1 MRLYTI
7 FLLFVFF
14 SCSENDKDNFSLVL
28 DIKKVDPEN
37 NTSTVNFIL
46 TNNSNNSIVS
56 KEWDMYWSQ
65 LSGSFDN
72 NSLPKGVSYESI
84 NGDYKKLSFKNFKL
98 EKNSSIE
105 FEFLMNGILER
116 IIFGPIG
123 VFIRDDSNNISYDVN
138 TKINWKEAEGIEKLD
153 LPNSIT
159 RYEQNKP
166 TKHLHGN
173 MIGHIVPTPK
183 TIKKLDGKFEI
194 KDTLTLWLSNETYF
208 DEYKETIWMY
218 FNNAE
223 NYLKIK
229 HDLKEPMGGVD
240 IKITQLYKDTY
251 EVSNE
256 GYRMNILDDLV
267 HIYVKDKIGL
277 SHALTSLFQ
286 LFMNAKNEGS
296 NYISNFQIHDF
307 PRFRYRGIHL
317 DISRNFHGPKK
328 IKQLLDYMHYFKLN
342 KFHLNIT
349 DDEGWRIEI
358 PDLPELTDVGSKR
371 GYTIDERDHLNPAYG
386 SGSSVDRLHGSGY
399 IKRDEFIEIIKYA
412 NDRNIELIPEIN
424 FPAHSRAAVKAME
437 SRYFNYLEKGDTLGA
452 EEYLLSDLND
462 KSKYVS
468 AQGYNDNVISICRES
483 SFKFIEK
490 VIDEVSYMFDEAG
503 IKLKNFHVGGDEL
516 PYGAWVGSPV
526 CQEFVDKNT
535 SVSYDNLLENAFRR
549 IINLLNSKGIE
560 VSGWEDVLLV
570 HGEDEQHS
578 IEINRNFDDLI
589 SKYFRPKFIPYVWN
603 NYWGG
608 GREDMVYKFANLGYE
623 VVMSNSSAFYFDM
636 TDDLDPENYGL
647 SWSGIVNYKDSWL
660 TEPLNVYSKTYLD
673 SPFKKYKNPNAVV
686 LDEKMI
692 DNFLG
697 VQGQMWTETVRNE
710 GIFDELMYPNL
721 IFLAEKAWSQQDEWT
736 KDLLNP
742 EIDNLMNK
750 EWSYFV
756 NTLGHRTLHHLP
768 ILFGGVDFDLP
779 KPGAIISD
787 DTLFVNSIFPG
798 MNVRFTRDGSVPS
811 SEDELYIGKTLISPS
826 EVVVLRAFDKT
837 GRGGRHI
844 QAEKINM
851 MRNDE

>member
-1 MRLYTI
+1 MRLYTL

-14 SCSENDKDNFSLVL
+14 SCSKNDNDNFSLVL

-46 TNNSNNSIVS
+46 KNNSNNSIVS
-56 KEWDMYWSQ
+56 DEWGMYWSQ
-65 LSGSFDN
+65 MSGSFNN
-72 NSLPKGVSYESI
+72 NSLPKGISYESI
-84 NGDYKKLSFKNFKL
+84 NGDYKKLSFKNFQL

-123 VFIRDDSNNISYDVN
+123 VFIRDDSKNISYDVQ
-138 TKINWKEAEGIEKLD
+138 TKINWKNAEGIENLD

-159 RYEQNKP
+159 RYKQNKP

-194 KDTLTLWLSNETYF
+194 RDTLILKLPEENLV
-208 DEYKETIWMY
+208 DYKEEIFMY
-218 FNNAE
+218 FEKAE
-223 NYLKIK
+223 NFLDIK
-229 HDLKEPMGGVD
+229 HVLHTTGVELPD
-240 IKITQLYKDTY
+240 I
-251 EVSNE
+251 EVINLSADSYDVRKE
-256 GYRMNILDDLV
+256 GYILNIFENGV
-267 HIYVKDKIGL
+267 EIKVKDKSGL
-277 SHALTSLFQ
+277 SHALTSLSQ

-296 NYISNFQIHDF
+296 NYISNFHINDF
-307 PRFRYRGIHL
+307 PRFSYRGIHL
-317 DISRNFHGPKK
+317 DISRNFYGPEK
-328 IKQLLDYMHYFKLN
+328 IKQLIDYMHYFKLN

-358 PDLPELTDVGSKR
+358 PDLPELTDLGSKR

-386 SGSSVDRLHGSGY
+386 SGSSVNRLHGSGF
-399 IKRDEFIEIIKYA
+399 IKREEFIDIIKYA

-424 FPAHSRAAVKAME
+424 FPAHSRAAVKSME
-437 SRYFNYLEKGDTLGA
+437 SRYFNYLEMGDTLKA
-452 EEYLLSDLND
+452 EEYLLSDIND
-462 KSKYVS
+462 KSIYVS

-490 VIDEVSYMFDEAG
+490 VIDEVSTMFDQAG
-503 IKLKNFHVGGDEL
+503 VKLKNFHVGGDEL

-526 CQEFVDKNT
+526 CQEFVDSN
-535 SVSYDNLLENAFRR
+535 SMVSFNNLVENAFRR
-549 IINLLNSKGIE
+549 IITILNSKNIK

-570 HGEDEQHS
+570 HGEDEQNS
-578 IEINRNFDDLI
+578 TEINRNFDGI
-589 SKYFRPKFIPYVWN
+589 EFRPYVWN

-608 GREDMVYKFANLGYE
+608 GREDMVYKFANLGYD

-673 SPFKKYKNPNAVV
+673 SPFKKYKNLNSVS

-692 DNFLG
+692 NNFLG
-697 VQGQMWTETVRNE
+697 VQGQLWTETVRNE
-710 GIFDELMYPNL
+710 KIFDELMYPNI
-721 IFLAEKAWSQQDEWT
+721 IFLSEKAWSHQDKWT
-736 KDLLNP
+736 EDLLNP

-768 ILFGGVDFDLP
+768 VLFGGVDFDLP

-798 MNVRFTRDGSVPS
+798 MDVRFTRDGSVPS
-811 SEDELYIGKTLISPS
+811 SDDELYIKEIYISES
-826 EVVVLRAFDKT
+826 DNVILRLFDKK

-844 QAEKINM
+844 VAL
-851 MRNDE
+851 RDENN